1 MKKHAVGVKAS
12 DAGARFLQR
21 QNGTGALASGKPA

>member
-1 MKKHAVGVKAS
+1 MPWELQAS

-21 QNGTGALASGKPA
+21 QNGTGALASEKPA